1 MEYLNVHDESFSRP
15 QSSAANSWRGS
26 YASSSG
32 ESYTE
37 IQLLPISSGRSDDH
51 RSSEDSHGESHSS
64 SSDTGTEHH
73 HIEPIVKDKERVPE
87 GEAQDHEE
95 HHHECECGHDH
106 DGDDEHDNDHDH
118 DHIDKED
125 ELQEVPTGFFG
136 KIEKFWCNNVT
147 IIVPGATARDHLA
160 LERTYLSYHRTS
172 LVLSL
177 ISVIIA
183 QLQVLQKSPAHDTR
197 FGFHVL
203 GKPLAVTLVLCSML
217 TSLIGVIRWWHWQQ
231 TLLRGK
237 AICGGWELS
246 VVGLLGFTLLVT
258 VFGLVLAVGI
268 KKTIEDVPE
277 LKN

>member
-1 MEYLNVHDESFSRP
+1 MSCLKELSKSFAKLHKASTDTLHSTMEYLNVHDESFSRP

-147 IIVPGATARDHLA
+147 IIVPGATARDHLGKSKKVSVDSRSRCMPHGLA
-160 LERTYLSYHRTS
+160 
-172 LVLSL
+172 L
-177 ISVIIA
+177 ISRLA
-183 QLQVLQKSPAHDTR
+183 SPASPDFHALHRRWMLREIRHAALHLPPIDASSLSSVRTFHSDTPVM
-197 FGFHVL
+197 H
-203 GKPLAVTLVLCSML
+203 
-217 TSLIGVIRWWHWQQ
+217 
-231 TLLRGK
+231 
-237 AICGGWELS
+237 
-246 VVGLLGFTLLVT
+246 
-258 VFGLVLAVGI
+258 
-268 KKTIEDVPE
+268 
-277 LKN
+277 

>member
-1 MEYLNVHDESFSRP
+1 LFLPVFLVPFHHPRTTP
-15 QSSAANSWRGS
+15 SARIPKAAYPHTSLLYS
-26 YASSSG
+26 YATSCSC
-32 ESYTE
+32 TTTDP
-37 IQLLPISSGRSDDH
+37 IQ
-51 RSSEDSHGESHSS
+51 
-64 SSDTGTEHH
+64 
-73 HIEPIVKDKERVPE
+73 
-87 GEAQDHEE
+87 
-95 HHHECECGHDH
+95 
-106 DGDDEHDNDHDH
+106 N
-118 DHIDKED
+118 
-125 ELQEVPTGFFG
+125 
-136 KIEKFWCNNVT
+136 
-147 IIVPGATARDHLA
+147 IITNFSPA

-177 ISVIIA
+177 LSVIIA
-183 QLQVLQKSPAHDTR
+183 QLQVLQKSPAADTR

-217 TSLIGVIRWWHWQQ
+217 ISLIGAIRWWHWQQ

-258 VFGLVLAVGI
+258 FFGLVLAVGI